1 MSFCRLRLAVPL
13 AALALAVSACGF
25 KSEPVGVL
33 PSFPRTADDGQGRSV
48 TVADQPTRIVSLDA
62 GLTETAFAV
71 GAGADV
77 VGATGTESYPA
88 AARRLPV
95 AVSSDGQPETAKIRR
110 LRPDLIL
117 VPASLAGQ
125 AAALGSQFHV
135 PVYVGG
141 NGTFADIEHDIAQ
154 VGVLTGFAV
163 RGRSLVQHMQA
174 RVAAIRRGV
183 GTEPPVRV
191 FVDNGFFYTIDPAGP
206 AGDLITMAGGVD
218 VAADAEPGKP
228 YPLAKLRAAK
238 PQAYLAVA
246 GRGTTLSG
254 LRTSGA
260 TKHLPA
266 VRSGRFLLIDANAL
280 TDTGPRVVATLR
292 QIAHALHP
300 SATLS

>member
-1 MSFCRLRLAVPL
+1 M
-13 AALALAVSACGF
+13 
-25 KSEPVGVL
+25 
-33 PSFPRTADDGQGRSV
+33 
-48 TVADQPTRIVSLDA
+48 
-62 GLTETAFAV
+62 
-71 GAGADV
+71 
-77 VGATGTESYPA
+77 
-88 AARRLPV
+88 
-95 AVSSDGQPETAKIRR
+95 
-110 LRPDLIL
+110 
-117 VPASLAGQ
+117 
-125 AAALGSQFHV
+125 
-135 PVYVGG
+135 
-141 NGTFADIEHDIAQ
+141 
-154 VGVLTGFAV
+154 LTGYAV
-163 RGRSLVQHMQA
+163 RGRSLVQHMQE

-183 GTEPPVRV
+183 GAEPPVRV